1 MHGAYFLR
9 ALVFKC
15 SLINLL
21 NINILFLTKVIKMS
35 SYKGHSIFAVLLS
48 LMFFHNPLTIALT
61 LIGANIPDFD
71 HDFKRENVYRMII
84 LGLIVFISLYILKL
98 PYYIGLIIVFL
109 AATFY
114 FSEHRSFTHSIFGAL
129 TLASAVSLILIWAF
143 QLTTVLTVLENHYMV
158 MAILI
163 ALLSFLFLNKKVL
176 MVFLP
181 LFFISL
187 FIVPA
192 AEINY
197 IEIVLALFL
206 GLFSHIILDAFTP
219 AGIKI
224 FAPLSSKKVHRNF
237 GLSMILLLAVL
248 SLLYHIP
255 MLFELYGH
263 YILAT

>member
-48 LMFFHNPLTIALT
+48 LMFFHNPLT
-61 LIGANIPDFD
+61 
-71 HDFKRENVYRMII
+71 
-84 LGLIVFISLYILKL
+84 LYILKL

-109 AATFY
+109 GATFY

-143 QLTTVLTVLENHYMV
+143 QLTTFLTVLENHYMV